1 MKREAGIRI
10 NGETQ
15 EFGGRNRRVKRQAG
29 LENVGEYREKQPRW
43 GGRINGDGGGSSKEE
58 RGHGDGENE
67 SRWRKSGREE
77 GRGSETKMT
86 PSEVQQMLH
95 WCEEEAALMTAKC
108 SEEIQAEKEAKRRC
122 EEVVAGELEEIATRT
137 PLGRVC
143 ADFDWEKEERRKREI
158 GEEEKRKARWERE
171 KQMTDKLAEAREG
184 EERRTGG
191 I

>member
-29 LENVGEYREKQPRW
+29 LKKRWRGPRERTQVGRKNQRRW
-43 GGRINGDGGGSSKEE
+43 RWVVKRRN
-58 RGHGDGENE
+58 GHGDGENE
-67 SRWRKSGREE
+67 SRWRKSGRKE

-158 GEEEKRKARWERE
+158 GEEE
-171 KQMTDKLAEAREG
+171 
-184 EERRTGG
+184 EERRDGKERNR
-191 I
+191 